1 MGSEMC
7 IRDRRI
13 HMGHNCWVVPDEL
26 KFLTPAIMQR
36 TCLIGTQDQV
46 LERLHELNQ
55 AGLNQVM
62 NLPNFDTRFE
72 VLEDIAARIIQ
83 PINSWR

>member
-1 MGSEMC
+1 M
-7 IRDRRI
+7 
-13 HMGHNCWVVPDEL
+13 
-26 KFLTPAIMQR
+26 
-36 TCLIGTQDQV
+36 
-46 LERLHELNQ
+46 LERLHELHQ

-83 PINSWR
+83 PIDSWR